1 MSQYAIIVKI
11 RHFWNLTPQYVVLF
25 LVSPV
30 TSLWLT
36 WLLLDEEDANIPVH
50 SAAMKN
56 TWDNTCTSIERAQD
70 TWVAQQLRVCLWLR
84 SWSQGP
90 RIEFSIRL
98 PAGSLLLP
106 LTMSLPLSVSLMN
119 KYINLKNFSKCFGIS
134 PHC

>member
-11 RHFWNLTPQYVVLF
+11 RHFLNLTPQYVVLF

-56 TWDNTCTSIERAQD
+56 T
-70 TWVAQQLRVCLWLR
+70 
-84 SWSQGP
+84 
-90 RIEFSIRL
+90 
-98 PAGSLLLP
+98 
-106 LTMSLPLSVSLMN
+106 
-119 KYINLKNFSKCFGIS
+119 
-134 PHC
+134 